1 MTPEASQNIVF
12 DSNLPGWLK
21 QISLTKALNE
31 TVGDVF
37 SKLLG
42 IRIENASKEGE
53 NYSSLLIRII
63 AEVEIKNGDAKCI
76 SFILKTTQANEMMAQ
91 ILDMFRIFPKE
102 EELYYRI
109 IPRFEQLYRDAGKN
123 LKFAPKAFKMDVD
136 INKDYILLEDLSDKS
151 YKNANRIQGLDLHH
165 MEAVLRKMAEYHAAS
180 ACYVECYGGY
190 SEDFTVGVFSEK
202 NASILGQ
209 FNKSTAF
216 LMQLKKWPNC
226 TAYYEKL
233 ANSDDYL
240 VKRLLED
247 QRVNTG
253 EFNVLNHGDCWSN
266 NIMFQYDAFG
276 KIKDTLFIDFAL
288 GKYGSPANDLY
299 YFILS
304 SSAADIKLSKFDYF
318 IRYYYDYLIENLKLL
333 NYSRPLPKLSGIH
346 GSLYRNGLAAY
357 MIVTKVLP
365 ATILDKSDEANLE
378 NYTNE
383 KSKMVCSMYNNPKYI
398 TQMMEI
404 LPWLDNRGLLDW
416 K

>member
-12 DSNLPGWLK
+12 DSNLP
-21 QISLTKALNE
+21 
-31 TVGDVF
+31 D
-37 SKLLG
+37 
-42 IRIENASKEGE
+42 
-53 NYSSLLIRII
+53 
-63 AEVEIKNGDAKCI
+63 GDAKCI
-76 SFILKTTQANEMMAQ
+76 SFILKTTQVNEMMAQ

-136 INKDYILLEDLSDKS
+136 INKDYILLEDLSDNS

-190 SEDFTVGVFSEK
+190 SDDFTVGVFSEK

-383 KSKMVCSMYNNPKYI
+383 KSKMVSSMYNNPKYI
-398 TQMMEI
+398 TQMMKI